1 MTDSPLHREPHAAAV
16 CLNKHVSVSSF
27 CFPAVLKDAAARNM
41 SSGVEI
47 IQGIM
52 RHAWSQVVVEEG
64 VAFKMLNKQTAFVLT
79 SNALLGRNFKGT

>member
-52 RHAWSQVVVEEG
+52 RHARSQVVVEEG
-64 VAFKMLNKQTAFVLT
+64 VAFKMLNNSHDTDPNQPDQR
-79 SNALLGRNFKGT
+79 SS